1 MLATNMRYDYGS
13 DHIDHYN
20 PDQRTW
26 PSWLWFQLWQWPRAE
41 NFDVRAVLYEG
52 IRHIPQR
59 QICARLACRIFSATV
74 FVILPSAVHSEARD
88 ALRIDWKLL
97 EELHIECEVVRWAEG
112 ELIMFLRKLRVRD
125 CPGFWSLIVR
135 ASREGVYISPQ
146 PWKGGGFSVHANANY
161 CFFQQWQRVFAKDLG
176 RGDNKSKWSN
186 SVWQRG
192 DLKTN
197 YWLSMMTI
205 KRWSNVGMEM
215 QKRMIRSPWVSRR
228 VIPRLENIERFGRL
242 GGGFML
248 NTNCQVSRW
257 HLSSNID
264 RSTVGRLE
272 EEQTYNIY
280 TVARY
285 LIPNNTKS

>member
-1 MLATNMRYDYGS
+1 MWGFEVGWGR
-13 DHIDHYN
+13 IDHVSEEIESQGLSRILK
-20 PDQRTW
+20 PACEGQ
-26 PSWLWFQLWQWPRAE
+26 SWGG
-41 NFDVRAVLYEG
+41 LY
-52 IRHIPQR
+52 IT
-59 QICARLACRIFSATV
+59 SAM
-74 FVILPSAVHSEARD
+74 E
-88 ALRIDWKLL
+88 
-97 EELHIECEVVRWAEG
+97 
-112 ELIMFLRKLRVRD
+112 
-125 CPGFWSLIVR
+125 
-135 ASREGVYISPQ
+135 
-146 PWKGGGFSVHANANY
+146 GGGFSVHANANY
-161 CFFQQWQRVFAKDLG
+161 CFFQQWQQVFAKDLG

-205 KRWSNVGMEM
+205 KRWSNVGMKM

-264 RSTVGRLE
+264 RSTVCGKVKRRTNL
-272 EEQTYNIY
+272 
-280 TVARY
+280 
-285 LIPNNTKS
+285 